1 MLEFFGISTEV
12 LLRVFYLV
20 LLGVASAVLGFAAN
34 WLKVKADA
42 TKADL
47 QQNLSGA
54 QLFALET
61 AITTAVQAAEQTL
74 GGNDAKLA
82 YVKLLAKDAVKTLG
96 IVISDS
102 QLDSKIESTVYELK
116 RLSNRPQTI
125 IR

>member
-116 RLSNRPQTI
+116 RLSK
-125 IR
+125 